1 MNRIASAAA
10 VISLSTA
17 LVAAGTGAPAA
28 AHAARAAVTWT
39 SCGDAAGLD
48 PRQECTTL
56 QVPLS
61 YGKPG
66 GGTLSLA
73 ASRIRTARPGLRRG
87 VLLLIP
93 GGPGSAGLS
102 RPSAMV
108 KRLPSAVLDRYDLVG
123 FDPRGVGRSSPVSCG
138 LAHEDLAPTLLKP
151 YPSADGDITQNAA
164 WSRRIADACARN
176 GGPVL
181 RSISTRNEA
190 RDIDAIRRALG
201 EKRLSYWGVSY
212 GTYAGAVYATMFPGR
227 TDRVILDS
235 NDDPDPN
242 KVARVW
248 LANYSVGVDD
258 RFPDFAAWAAERDD
272 EFGLGTDADAVR
284 RTFLDLAGRLDH
296 EPIAWPGNNPPRLD
310 GAVLRET
317 MLNALYSDTGF
328 PALAG
333 LMRAA
338 LGSGPLPAPST
349 PPDEAMQNAAASAAA
364 TLCGDVEWPS
374 SLDLHRRLV
383 AADREAHPLTAGMP
397 VNIGPCAY
405 WPYRPVE
412 APVRVTAKGPSN
424 VLLVQNLRDPATP
437 YSGALRMREAF
448 GSRARMVAVD
458 SGGHGSY
465 LVNGNACGDD
475 TVTAFLVTGKRPAR
489 DTVCR

>member
-10 VISLSTA
+10 VISLSAT
-17 LVAAGTGAPAA
+17 LVATGAPAA
-28 AHAARAAVTWT
+28 AHAATTWT
-39 SCGDAAGLD
+39 SCGSAPGLD

-56 QVPLS
+56 QVPLT

-66 GGTLSLA
+66 GGTISLTV
-73 ASRIRTARPGLRRG
+73 SRIRTARPGLRRG

-93 GGPGSAGLS
+93 GGPGSPGLR
-102 RPSAMV
+102 RPSDMV
-108 KRLPSAVLDRYDLVG
+108 KRLPKAVLDRYDLVG

-151 YPSADGDITQNAA
+151 YPSADGDIKRNAA

-181 RSISTRNEA
+181 RSISTRTEA

-201 EKRLSYWGVSY
+201 EQRLSYWGVSY

-227 TDRVILDS
+227 TDRVVLDS
-235 NDDPDPN
+235 NDDPDPRR
-242 KVARVW
+242 VARAW
-248 LANYSVGVDD
+248 LANYSVGIED
-258 RFPDFAAWAAERDD
+258 RFPDFAAWAAARDD
-272 EFGLGTDADAVR
+272 ELGLGADAAAVR
-284 RTFLDLAGRLDH
+284 RTFLDLAGRLDRA
-296 EPIAWPGNNPPRLD
+296 PIPWPGANPARLD

-317 MLNALYSDTGF
+317 MLNALYSDAGF
-328 PALAG
+328 PALAA

-338 LGSGPLPAPST
+338 LGPGPLPAPST
-349 PPDEAMQNAAASAAA
+349 APDEAMQNAAASAAA
-364 TLCGDVEWPS
+364 TLCNDVEWPS
-374 SLDLHRRLV
+374 SLGMHRQLV
-383 AADREAHPLTAGMP
+383 ARDRAAHPLTAGMP

-405 WPYRPVE
+405 WPYRPAE
-412 APVRVTAKGPSN
+412 APVRVGAQGPSN

-437 YSGALRMREAF
+437 YSGALRMREAL

-475 TVTAFLVTGKRPAR
+475 TVTTFLVTGRRPAR
-489 DTVCR
+489 DTICR